1 MLQVFGVLFIHLPFS
16 GNVSMTLEV
25 PGQIN
30 AGNDLKVQITLNK
43 SDITSFA
50 RFQMELPPGITASNG
65 YSANADFT
73 FKDQKVRLIWLK
85 VPKDEVIT
93 FNFTIHCND
102 HLKGNFNIGGIFS
115 YIQDNEK
122 KMVDL
127 QPQQIAIVPSPNI
140 DPGQIVDIGEYG
152 KSMFSQ
158 SPVAITDVACIR
170 QKPEWTES
178 NHQYIVTLLLNKEKL
193 KKFAKIEELIPKG
206 YTAISVTSK
215 EGIFTF
221 RDNKAKFLWMNLPSE
236 PFFTVSYKL
245 IPMDESHIK
254 QPLIKGTFSYIID
267 DKTQSIPVIEKEI
280 SLANLTPEMVKS
292 ILQAPAVLAGNV
304 IPEKPEKGIVAIDE
318 VKTQQKITANIQQ
331 PVVNKES
338 VDIKRP
344 VTIKEPVANKGK
356 DTIKKVVFSNNK
368 QKSREVAVSKVTAM
382 EKSSELEPRNGVY
395 FSVQLAAGHRQ
406 INVKRYFQ
414 KYKLDNTIYK
424 ENHEGW
430 IKYSVGTFNVY
441 KDARDYRVHIWNT
454 TTIADAFVSAYND
467 GKRITVQEALMVTSQ
482 HWYQ

>member
-1 MLQVFGVLFIHLPFS
+1 MNTIRFLIVMFHVYGVLFFHLPFS
-16 GNVSMTLEV
+16 ANVSMTIDV

-30 AGNDLKVQITLNK
+30 AGSDLKVQITLNK
-43 SDITSFA
+43 SDISSFA
-50 RFQMELPPGITASNG
+50 RFQMELPPGITALNG
-65 YSANADFT
+65 YSANADFS

-85 VPKDEVIT
+85 VPNDDVIT
-93 FNFTIHCND
+93 FNFTIHCD
-102 HLKGNFNIGGIFS
+102 EHLKGNFDITGKFS

-122 KMVDL
+122 KVVDL
-127 QPQQIAIVPSPNI
+127 QPQQIAIIPSPDI
-140 DPGQIVDIGEYG
+140 DPKLIVDINEFG
-152 KSMFSQ
+152 KSIFSQ
-158 SPVAITDVACIR
+158 LPVSLTDVACIR
-170 QKPEWTES
+170 QKPEWSEP
-178 NHQYIVTLLLNKEKL
+178 NHQYIVNLLLNKEKL

-206 YTAISVTSK
+206 YTALNVDSK

-221 RDNKAKFLWMNLPSE
+221 KDNKAKFLWMNLPSE

-245 IPMDESHIK
+245 IPMAESYVN
-254 QPLIKGTFSYIID
+254 QPLIKGTFSYIND

-292 ILQAPAVLAGNV
+292 ILQAPGIFAGNV
-304 IPEKPEKGIVAIDE
+304 LPEKSETTEVTKNEIKTPEKMTSDN
-318 VKTQQKITANIQQ
+318 QQILKNRETDTLKN
-331 PVVNKES
+331 VTYSNK
-338 VDIKRP
+338 
-344 VTIKEPVANKGK
+344 
-356 DTIKKVVFSNNK
+356 K
-368 QKSREVAVSKVTAM
+368 QTSREVAVKKATTM
-382 EKSSELEPRNGVY
+382 EKSSELEPRNGIY
-395 FSVQLAAGHRQ
+395 FSVQLAAGHRP

-454 TTIADAFVSAYND
+454 TTIADAFVAAYND
-467 GKRITVQEALMVTSQ
+467 GKRITVQEALMVTNQ